1 MMAMMVMIVI
11 MMMMTMM
18 MLLMMMMM
26 GMVMLMLMPNTPR
39 ITPPQGEPHLFDR
52 GVWEPY
58 HRE

>member
-18 MLLMMMMM
+18 MLLMMMM
-26 GMVMLMLMPNTPR
+26 GMVMLMLMPNTLR